1 MFRLT
6 LTKDVFLL
14 ILYLKA
20 SSNLTQSH
28 LFFLQIFGMI
38 LAAFSAEGLEKR
50 SFEPQI
56 CSSAAARAIYLGY
69 ALRRDRYAGSVLCG
83 PGDYGADL
91 SGGLPAHFMK
101 VRSQPGWPHQT
112 LL

>member
-1 MFRLT
+1 MFL
-6 LTKDVFLL
+6 D
-14 ILYLKA
+14 
-20 SSNLTQSH
+20 
-28 LFFLQIFGMI
+28 FLQIFGMI

-56 CSSAAARAIYLGY
+56 CSSVAARAIYLGY
-69 ALRRDRYAGSVLCG
+69 APRRDRYAGSVLCG
-83 PGDYGADL
+83 PGDYMPQDL